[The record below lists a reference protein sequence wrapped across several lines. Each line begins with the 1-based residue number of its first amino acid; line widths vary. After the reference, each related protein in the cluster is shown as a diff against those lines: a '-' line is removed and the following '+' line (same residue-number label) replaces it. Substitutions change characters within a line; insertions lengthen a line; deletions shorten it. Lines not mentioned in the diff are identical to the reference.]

1 MKDKFSP
8 TFSKFSQNC
17 ENFENTSENLSFNS
31 RRTHCD
37 YMFLTKRAKFLQNLL
52 KHKQAALQINK
63 STRL

>member
-1 MKDKFSP
+1 MRQSRMKDKFSP

-37 YMFLTKRAKFLQNLL
+37 YIFNKEGKISAKPFETQTSGPPN
-52 KHKQAALQINK
+52 I
-63 STRL
+63 